1 MMPAMQPAMVPMMP
15 PQGAM
20 NAAQVTS
27 KEWNDPKADRQSLIN
42 GILAQA
48 ATSSGQPVSDFI

>member
-1 MMPAMQPAMVPMMP
+1 
-15 PQGAM
+15 M